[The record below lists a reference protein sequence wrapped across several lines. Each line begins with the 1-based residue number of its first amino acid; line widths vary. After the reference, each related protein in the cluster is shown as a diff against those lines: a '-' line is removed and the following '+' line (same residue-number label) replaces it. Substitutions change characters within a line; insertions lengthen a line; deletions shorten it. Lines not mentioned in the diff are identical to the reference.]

1 MNTLTTPKA
10 LKHNKRRNAGL
21 LYEFLVRSISSALV
35 EGDKKRSSAALKLL
49 KKHFKPGTELYKEFR
64 LINSLMK
71 TTVSSEH
78 VAASIL
84 TEAKT
89 AARAYDAQA
98 LDREKSILIKQI
110 NHGLNDSDFYD
121 QQVKEYTMY
130 ATIQTLLNSW
140 RNSGRDLSAL
150 AEYEDKLMQWLVSE
164 KQQQDSE
171 HQLIDEQPGTA
182 RLLMKVMT
190 QRLNEKYS
198 NSLSD
203 AQKSL
208 IKAYVFSSANSNT
221 EVITKK
227 LTEIKGAAL
236 QAIDEYY
243 DANKNNEYI
252 SKKLVS
258 AKEKLLSEDVENVD
272 DDKIARFLLYTKL
285 NTEIKSGGGL
295 TDE

>member
-1 MNTLTTPKA
+1 MSVRT
-10 LKHNKRRNAGL
+10 HNKKRNAGL

-35 EGDKKRSSAALKLL
+35 EGDKKRSSVALKIL

-78 VAASIL
+78 VASSIL

-89 AARAYDAQA
+89 AARAYDSQA

-110 NHGLNDSDFYD
+110 NHGLNDADFYD

-130 ATIQTLLNSW
+130 ATVQTLLNNW
-140 RNSGRDLSAL
+140 RNAGRDLSAL

-164 KQQQDSE
+164 KQQDVEQ
-171 HQLIDEQPGTA
+171 QFIDEQPGTA

-190 QRLNEKYS
+190 QRLNEKYTHTL
-198 NSLSD
+198 NED
-203 AQKSL
+203 QKSL
-208 IKAYVFSSANSNT
+208 IKAYVFSSTNTNSDM
-221 EVITKK
+221 IAKK
-227 LTEIKGAAL
+227 LTEIKEAVL
-236 QAIDEYY
+236 LSIDEYFS
-243 DANKNNEYI
+243 ANKDNEYI
-252 SKKLVS
+252 IKKLLDT
-258 AKEKLLSEDVENVD
+258 KEKILGESIDIVD

-285 NTEIKSGGGL
+285 NSEINGGGGL
-295 TDE
+295 IDE